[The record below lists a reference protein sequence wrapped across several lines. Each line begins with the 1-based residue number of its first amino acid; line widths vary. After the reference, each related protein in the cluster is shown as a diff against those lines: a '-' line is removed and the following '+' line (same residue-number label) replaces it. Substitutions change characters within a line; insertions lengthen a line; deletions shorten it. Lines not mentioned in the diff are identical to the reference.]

1 MELKELAIKAVDYIK
16 DRWELPSK
24 GLLAGG
30 ALANTIWAMKS
41 GKEPLINDVDVFVF
55 VGHLDMIDPNDRE
68 SLFRYTEKEVE
79 YYDDY
84 NGYREHP
91 YDKKFYAIKEST
103 REGMVNT
110 ITYDASDESAMLIL
124 ESFDLSC
131 TAVGY
136 DLMTGEFHWTED
148 FEDFVETGRIRVS
161 NIGTP
166 SHTAIRLAKKSKDL
180 GVEMDQF
187 ELRLLMHAIEH
198 GFVDTVKK
206 YFKEKRKQ
214 DYDDVKDLL
223 VEHLHIHR
231 VPAVEDIIKKNHGL
245 DEKIYGLRRHVNNEP
260 VEIVDAA
267 AFDEILSVDNSVFKD
282 GNVFRLITGKDFLNY
297 MRNVHGDEVKM
308 RLFEGLCPLFGTKNY
323 FDTTL
328 DESDVKMLSVLSSVS
343 PMVTKSLKGQT
354 LSQQIA
360 AVKRTFSAFEDK
372 TVALALLESGR
383 VVEPWMDESDTLLM
397 ELSVRRD
404 IFGRI
409 ESRVSTIGELLG
421 RDTV

>member
-30 ALANTIWAMKS
+30 ALANTIWAMKC

-136 DLMTGEFHWTED
+136 DLMTEEFHWTDD
-148 FEDFVETGRIRVS
+148 FEDFIETGRIRVS

-198 GFVDTVKK
+198 VFVDTVKK

>member
-16 DRWELPSK
+16 SRWELPSK

-30 ALANTIWAMKS
+30 ALANTIWALKR
-41 GKEPLINDVDVFVF
+41 GAKPLINDVDVFVF

-136 DLMTGEFHWTED
+136 DLMTDEFHWTED
-148 FEDFVETGRIRVS
+148 FEDFIETGRIRVS

-187 ELRLLMHAIEH
+187 ELKLLMHAIEH

-245 DEKIYGLRRHVNNEP
+245 DEKIYGLRRNVSNEP

-297 MRNVHGDEVKM
+297 MRNVYGDEVKM
-308 RLFEGLCPLFGTKNY
+308 NLFRGLYPLFGTKNY

-343 PMVTKSLKGQT
+343 PMVTKSLKGLT

-360 AVKRTFSAFEDK
+360 AVKRTFAAFEDK

-421 RDTV
+421 TDTV